1 MAFVNPKVWS
11 GTTGDLTLVT
21 NWQQDNVRTAQF
33 RWVASG
39 FGTAEYYLQ
48 TAGGASVGLV
58 ASPPTSGGVYIN
70 GVAATKA
77 SVSSLAAGNWGYGDA
92 DSLGYDTI
100 YVRLSDGT
108 DPDTKVSGYVKFN
121 QVPQTGETVVDPEGA
136 GAISSNTDYSAITL
150 AGWITETSNDNR
162 ARGSSTSPIRLTL
175 SSQFI
180 YAGGGQTSAYF
191 DLTSSTIAPEI
202 RSTAFV
208 DSDEYG
214 LYLAGTAATVV
225 DIQGGSVGLG
235 ILPDQP
241 FTCTTAVRPRGAS
254 VRCGIGS
261 SSVVPLLE
269 SLAGT
274 TEHEN
279 SIANIE
285 VHGGVVRSKRAAA
298 VSGAVTVSGG
308 TWYEQSSGTKTSVVQ
323 TGGTIDAT
331 QDGSAVTWSAYLP
344 TAGTLRDDT
353 DRLTISSVTR
363 PTAAGTHTWIRS

>member
-21 NWQQDNVRTAQF
+21 NWQQDNIRTAQF

-39 FGTAEYYLQ
+39 SGTAEYYLQ
-48 TAGGASVGLV
+48 TAGGATVGMA

-70 GVAATKA
+70 GSAATKA
-77 SVSSLAAGNWGYGDA
+77 TLGSLAAGNWGYGDNDA
-92 DSLGYDTI
+92 LGYDTI

-121 QVPQTGETVVDPEGA
+121 QVPQTGENVVAPEGS
-136 GAISSNTDYSAITL
+136 GAISSNTDYSGTTL
-150 AGWITETSNDNR
+150 GTWTVENSNDNR
-162 ARGSSTSPIRLTL
+162 AHGSSTSPIRLVCTG
-175 SSQFI
+175 FI
-180 YAGGGQTSAYF
+180 FNGGGQTSAYY
-191 DLTSSTIAPEI
+191 DLTSSAIAVEI
-202 RSTAFV
+202 RSTASV
-208 DSDEYG
+208 DADEYG
-214 LYLAGTAATVV
+214 LYLAGTAVTVA
-225 DIQGGSVGLG
+225 DLQGGSIGLG
-235 ILPDQP
+235 VLSDQP

-344 TAGTLRDDT
+344 TAGTLRDDA